1 MNFSELEPLLKRV
14 FPDELNFSIEMTKG
28 EIESWDSMGH
38 LNLILEVEDTFDVSF
53 TKDEIEGIDT
63 LEILLDHIT
72 KKLTKN

>member
-53 TKDEIEGIDT
+53 TKDEIEEIDT